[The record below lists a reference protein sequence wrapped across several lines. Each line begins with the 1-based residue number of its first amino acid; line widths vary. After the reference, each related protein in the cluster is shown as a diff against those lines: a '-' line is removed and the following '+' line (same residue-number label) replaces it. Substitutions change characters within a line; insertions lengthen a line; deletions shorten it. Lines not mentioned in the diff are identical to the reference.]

1 MGEARRATKTAQR
14 AAASR
19 RGPAGGG
26 ASACRG
32 LAGREIFDLRAAA
45 SRSSARATA
54 SRSST
59 MASSCSEQRQ
69 NLLACLADSPCVAA
83 GRTLKECM
91 EVEDGGCKGLRVAY
105 FTCKR
110 GQLDMRK
117 RIKGNL
123 PQHVD
128 DTEEDNFGGRLL
140 EIQRRK
146 REEDEARKA
155 HAARS

>member
-1 MGEARRATKTAQR
+1 MPRF
-14 AAASR
+14 
-19 RGPAGGG
+19 
-26 ASACRG
+26 
-32 LAGREIFDLRAAA
+32 AGREIFD
-45 SRSSARATA
+45 SRGRVVIVGARHRLALLDDGVTVL
-54 SRSST
+54 
-59 MASSCSEQRQ
+59 EQPE
-69 NLLACLADSPCVAA
+69 LLVLADPPCVAA

>member
-1 MGEARRATKTAQR
+1 
-14 AAASR
+14 
-19 RGPAGGG
+19 
-26 ASACRG
+26 
-32 LAGREIFDLRAAA
+32 
-45 SRSSARATA
+45 
-54 SRSST
+54 

-123 PQHVD
+123 YFQGEPG
-128 DTEEDNFGGRLL
+128 TEAEKQDPGAPPPR
-140 EIQRRK
+140 
-146 REEDEARKA
+146 
-155 HAARS
+155 

>member
-1 MGEARRATKTAQR
+1 MHVLVTHSCRARVRGKTPRHLLTYAHVF
-14 AAASR
+14 SW
-19 RGPAGGG
+19 
-26 ASACRG
+26 SA
-32 LAGREIFDLRAAA
+32 
-45 SRSSARATA
+45 
-54 SRSST
+54 
-59 MASSCSEQRQ
+59 
-69 NLLACLADSPCVAA
+69 
-83 GRTLKECM
+83 
-91 EVEDGGCKGLRVAY
+91 
-105 FTCKR
+105 
-110 GQLDMRK
+110 QLDMRK

>member
-1 MGEARRATKTAQR
+1 MRQSRDPTSAHGGRVAIVGARRR
-14 AAASR
+14 
-19 RGPAGGG
+19 
-26 ASACRG
+26 
-32 LAGREIFDLRAAA
+32 LRARPA
-45 SRSSARATA
+45 
-54 SRSST
+54 

>member
-1 MGEARRATKTAQR
+1 
-14 AAASR
+14 
-19 RGPAGGG
+19 
-26 ASACRG
+26 
-32 LAGREIFDLRAAA
+32 
-45 SRSSARATA
+45 
-54 SRSST
+54 
-59 MASSCSEQRQ
+59 MASSCTENRQ
-69 NLLACLADSPCVAA
+69 ALLECLADSPCFLS
-83 GRTLKECM
+83 GKPIKEC
-91 EVEDGGCKGLRVAY
+91 VQLPVDASGCQELNRAW
-105 FTCKR
+105 FECKR

-140 EIQRRK
+140 EIQWRK

>member
-1 MGEARRATKTAQR
+1 MTNTKTFSLPR
-14 AAASR
+14 
-19 RGPAGGG
+19 G
-26 ASACRG
+26 ASSPGC
-32 LAGREIFDLRAAA
+32 AAPCGVA
-45 SRSSARATA
+45 PPPARPA
-54 SRSST
+54 

>member
-1 MGEARRATKTAQR
+1 
-14 AAASR
+14 
-19 RGPAGGG
+19 
-26 ASACRG
+26 
-32 LAGREIFDLRAAA
+32 
-45 SRSSARATA
+45 
-54 SRSST
+54 
-59 MASSCSEQRQ
+59 
-69 NLLACLADSPCVAA
+69 
-83 GRTLKECM
+83 
-91 EVEDGGCKGLRVAY
+91 
-105 FTCKR
+105 
-110 GQLDMRK
+110 MRK